1 MHPQIPKSKPSRR
14 QWLLAGSLCVLPV
27 LLFLAARWL
36 RPAMLQVFVHIPVCP
51 SYEKLHLYCPG
62 CGNTR
67 SVMALLR
74 GDILG
79 SIRYNVTPVLLAVLG
94 GLWYVQGILR
104 VLGKRVRLLPQSLWF
119 WLGLIALVLLYYI
132 LRNFIPWMA
141 P

>member
-1 MHPQIPKSKPSRR
+1 
-14 QWLLAGSLCVLPV
+14 
-27 LLFLAARWL
+27 
-36 RPAMLQVFVHIPVCP
+36 
-51 SYEKLHLYCPG
+51 
-62 CGNTR
+62 
-67 SVMALLR
+67 MALLR